1 MIPDSTS
8 QISRIPHSLIR
19 GKHSV
24 LVPCSVADPG
34 EGPGGG
40 GSRPL
45 ICRPNWGPKGRKIF
59 FSRTTPLPPYQRV
72 LMTPPPPTLISKS
85 GSGTACLPKY
95 WQADISKGSIWN
107 LENIYFILKRN
118 KKQTAIMNIRQ
129 YERIFGKKKDFKT
142 FTEMRS
148 YFLMFITAVCLL
160 FLLKLRWPRNKS
172 IFDIP
177 LNLSV
182 YKLLLFHPFCSSSFQ
197 KYARV
202 LFDDFVTRNK

>member
-8 QISRIPHSLIR
+8 QISRIPDSLIW

-40 GSRPL
+40 GAL

-59 FSRTTPLPPYQRV
+59 FENHPPSPLSKG
-72 LMTPPPPTLISKS
+72 LEDPPPPPPLISRS

-95 WQADISKGSIWN
+95 WQADISKGSIWD
-107 LENIYFILKRN
+107 LEYIYFILKTN
-118 KKQTAIMNIRQ
+118 KKQTAMMNIRQ

-182 YKLLLFHPFCSSSFQ
+182 YKLLLFHPFCISSFQ

-202 LFDDFVTRNK
+202 LFDDLVTRNK

>member
-8 QISRIPHSLIR
+8 QISRIPDSLIW

-24 LVPCSVADPG
+24 LVPCSVADPE
-34 EGPGGG
+34 EGPGFFFF
-40 GSRPL
+40 REPPPFPL
-45 ICRPNWGPKGRKIF
+45 SKGLDDPP
-59 FSRTTPLPPYQRV
+59 PLPH
-72 LMTPPPPTLISKS
+72 PPPPRS

-95 WQADISKGSIWN
+95 WQADISKGNIWD
-107 LENIYFILKRN
+107 LGNIYFILKRN
-118 KKQTAIMNIRQ
+118 KKQTAMMNIRQ
-129 YERIFGKKKDFKT
+129 NERIFGKKKDFKT

-160 FLLKLRWPRNKS
+160 LILKLRWPRNKS

-182 YKLLLFHPFCSSSFQ
+182 YKLLLFHPFCISSFQ

-202 LFDDFVTRNK
+202 LFDDLVTRNK

>member
-8 QISRIPHSLIR
+8 QISRIPDSLIW

-40 GSRPL
+40 GPL
-45 ICRPNWGPKGRKIF
+45 FVDQTEVRRAEKF
-59 FSRTTPLPPYQRV
+59 FSRTTPLPPYLRV
-72 LMTPPPPTLISKS
+72 WKTPPPPPLISRS

-95 WQADISKGSIWN
+95 WQADISKGSIWD
-107 LENIYFILKRN
+107 LGNIYFILKTN
-118 KKQTAIMNIRQ
+118 KKQTAMMNIRQ

-182 YKLLLFHPFCSSSFQ
+182 YKLLLFHPFCISSFQ
-197 KYARV
+197 KYVRV
-202 LFDDFVTRNK
+202 LFDDLITRNK

>member
-1 MIPDSTS
+1 M
-8 QISRIPHSLIR
+8 
-19 GKHSV
+19 
-24 LVPCSVADPG
+24 
-34 EGPGGG
+34 
-40 GSRPL
+40 
-45 ICRPNWGPKGRKIF
+45 
-59 FSRTTPLPPYQRV
+59 
-72 LMTPPPPTLISKS
+72 
-85 GSGTACLPKY
+85 
-95 WQADISKGSIWN
+95 
-107 LENIYFILKRN
+107 
-118 KKQTAIMNIRQ
+118 MNIRQ

-160 FLLKLRWPRNKS
+160 FFLKLRWPRNKS

-182 YKLLLFHPFCSSSFQ
+182 YKLLLFHPFCISSFQ